1 MTIKFLKIRTNLQC
15 LMPDSPKF
23 NLEQKYWDSCDSLSK
38 LKKGDKDNNCSKKK
52 TETRLQFRLKT
63 DL

>member
-1 MTIKFLKIRTNLQC
+1 
-15 LMPDSPKF
+15 MPDSPKF
-23 NLEQKYWDSCDSLSK
+23 NLEQKYSCDSLSK
-38 LKKGDKDNNCSKKK
+38 LKKGDKDNNRSKKK